1 MALAYCKI
9 KVEQREVDLKNK
21 PQEMLLAS
29 PKGTVPVLILNNGHV
44 IDESI
49 EIMKWALAQ
58 SDPEGWFSA
67 HIKEACQNIVSLNDF
82 EFKPLLD
89 GYKYP
94 QKSAKEPLYYRNQA
108 REYLEI
114 LESLLR
120 KHRFLFADNISMA
133 DVALF
138 PFIRQ
143 FYMVDP
149 NWFEDSEYKFLKE
162 WVAFFLNSELFLS
175 VMKKSS

>member
-1 MALAYCKI
+1 MTLAYCKI

-29 PKGTVPVLILNNGHV
+29 PKGTVPVLILNNGYV
-44 IDESI
+44 IDESV

-58 SDPEGWFSA
+58 SDPQGWFSA
-67 HIKEACQNIVSLNDF
+67 PIKEACQKLVSLYDF

-94 QKSAKEPLYYRNQA
+94 QKSDKEPIYYRHQAKEYFER
-108 REYLEI
+108 
-114 LESLLR
+114 LESLLS
-120 KHRFLFADNISMA
+120 KHRFLFTEHISMA

-149 NWFEDSEYKFLKE
+149 NWFEDSDYKLLKE
-162 WVAFFLNSELFLS
+162 WLAFFLNSELFLS